1 MGSPE
6 GDFLVT
12 FDKIS
17 ETSHSLK
24 KNSNF
29 DFLKTNLSVLAC
41 FILE

>member
-24 KNSNF
+24 KIQTLIS
-29 DFLKTNLSVLAC
+29 
-41 FILE
+41 